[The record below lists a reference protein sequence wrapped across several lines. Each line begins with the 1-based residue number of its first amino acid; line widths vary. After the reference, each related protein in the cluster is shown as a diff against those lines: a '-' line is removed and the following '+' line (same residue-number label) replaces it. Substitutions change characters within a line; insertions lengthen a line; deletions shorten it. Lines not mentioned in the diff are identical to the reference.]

1 MLVLGVGF
9 ESGADADELIALA
22 TSILDG
28 QKPDVIATLA
38 HKIGA
43 PQLAALM
50 LHFSAPVQYFSAARL
65 EQETPRLKNPSELVF
80 KAVGCHGVAEAAALA
95 TAGQVGWLRVEKT
108 RSAHAT
114 VAVAEFRAST

>member
-9 ESGADADELIALA
+9 ESGADAGELIALA
-22 TSILDG
+22 TSVLDG

-43 PQLAALM
+43 PQLAALA

-65 EQETPRLKNPSELVF
+65 ELETPRLKNPSERVF
-80 KAVGCHGVAEAAALA
+80 RAVGCHGVAEAAALA
-95 TAGQVGWLRVEKT
+95 SAGHLAWLRVEKT
-108 RSAHAT
+108 RSEYAT
-114 VAVAEFRAST
+114 VAVAEFK